1 MIKDTVL
8 NSGVL
13 IFIGIMLWRVLK
25 VALNIQKSILNYEN
39 TLNAQGED
47 IGDLKVDISEVKKL
61 TYNNTRDIQ
70 IIKALN
76 KSGH

>member
-1 MIKDTVL
+1 MIIDVAF

-13 IFIGIMLWRVLK
+13 VFIGVMLWRVLK

-39 TLNAQGED
+39 TQKGHGED
-47 IGDLKVDISEVKKL
+47 IHNLQSDMSEVKKL

-70 IIKALN
+70 IIKAVH